1 MGAGLGGGFDNT
13 TELHAINYKT
23 AMKTPDK
30 DKWKRAVE
38 EEHDRCGK
46 ASRVLT
52 FQVTLN

>member
-1 MGAGLGGGFDNT
+1 MGGGFDNT